1 MAARAY
7 FRRGDQ
13 ELPNRG
19 AFQYQGTQVLT
30 GARARTAAEAEAR
43 ARATAAYNAQT
54 ADNAEA
60 THAAHTAGHASAA
73 PAPSTAPAYAYASA
87 GVARDA
93 RSIHRVREQF
103 RRRVNAQA
111 WPSLR
116 ERFFY
121 ALLAWIPIAILIGY
135 GGSVALGCD
144 RASASLNCSANLE
157 TGQAVAIA
165 LVLGLLVAL
174 PRIAYVGAL
183 ASIGALLV
191 GLLVVGL
198 LAFSGVR
205 PPLSMEE
212 TALVAAALTA
222 AYLATATIVLVRDRS
237 SRPWHAG
244 SAGYRSAD
252 GSR

>member
-19 AFQYQGTQVLT
+19 TFQYQGTQVLT

-43 ARATAAYNAQT
+43 ARAR
-54 ADNAEA
+54 A
-60 THAAHTAGHASAA
+60 TAAHTAQTAQTTHTASHAAAA
-73 PAPSTAPAYAYASA
+73 PAPSAAPAYAYTSA

-103 RRRVNAQA
+103 RRRTNAQA

-116 ERFFY
+116 ERLFY
-121 ALLAWIPIAILIGY
+121 ALLAWIPIATLIGY
-135 GGSVALGCD
+135 GGSVAFGCD
-144 RASASLNCSANLE
+144 RASASLNCPANLE

-174 PRIAYVGAL
+174 PRVAYVGAL

-191 GLLVVGL
+191 GLLAVGL
-198 LAFSGVR
+198 MAFSGVR
-205 PPLSMEE
+205 PPLSMED

-222 AYLATATIVLVRDRS
+222 AYLATALIVLVRDRR

-252 GSR
+252 RSG

>member
-19 AFQYQGTQVLT
+19 TFQYQGTQVLT

-43 ARATAAYNAQT
+43 ARARASAAHNAQT
-54 ADNAEA
+54 THDA
-60 THAAHTAGHASAA
+60 HAAHAAA
-73 PAPSTAPAYAYASA
+73 PRPAPAAAPAYAYTSA

-103 RRRVNAQA
+103 RRRTSAQA

-116 ERFFY
+116 ERLFY
-121 ALLAWIPIAILIGY
+121 ALLAWIPFAILIGY

-144 RASASLNCSANLE
+144 RASASLSCPANLE
-157 TGQAVAIA
+157 TAQAVAIA

-174 PRIAYVGAL
+174 PRVAYVGAL

-198 LAFSGVR
+198 MAFSGVR
-205 PPLSMEE
+205 LPLSMEE
-212 TALVAAALTA
+212 TALVGAALGVS
-222 AYLATATIVLVRDRS
+222 YLATAVVVLVRDRG

-244 SAGYRSAD
+244 SVGYRSAD
-252 GSR
+252 RSG